1 MKALIFLIL
10 MALVIF
16 GMIRSMRKSQAKA
29 ESEKHETL
37 KRLKKERKKVLTPQ
51 QYATWPVIITPLKR
65 DGDGSDANLPAEPT
79 MTAVE
84 YDPPGRASA

>member
-16 GMIRSMRKSQAKA
+16 GMIWSMRKSRAKA
-29 ESEKHETL
+29 DAARHESL
-37 KRLKKERKKVLTPQ
+37 NRLKKERQKVLTPQ

-65 DGDGSDANLPAEPT
+65 DGDTSNADLPPEPT

-84 YDPPGRASA
+84 YEPPGRASA